1 MSGQSKSQPPPV
13 FARIV
18 QRSTGPQCVQTAI
31 GLVSP
36 PNDAA
41 SNARGLLSSSEVGN
55 DCRFDMCSCY
65 LYIYIQSGVP
75 ILYKV
80 KVLNPI
86 RRKKATT
93 RQLHDFT
100 GRFTTVLQ
108 VKQQIIKELGD
119 ILPSSSPDLL
129 EVGYYEGRQSMKIG
143 VASSKDLD
151 AMYRKISKNSEVF
164 LWAENLPD
172 ELDNDSD
179 AEREKKRRKTTELST
194 NKRQDKEEEIDE
206 IYEEL
211 RSHHK
216 DNFSVPQLRLWARMI
231 YCGTYDD
238 YIEPPR
244 VPMITGSH
252 SQRPKKES
260 AVMVEAFTGAAEAI
274 AKVFSPQPATS
285 SVPSIGISPSKSTD
299 LRMKNLQQLRLLH
312 QLFEENVL
320 TEKELTEQKTL
331 ILEALHKL

>member
-1 MSGQSKSQPPPV
+1 MNWTMTVMQREYAGPV
-13 FARIV
+13 
-18 QRSTGPQCVQTAI
+18 
-31 GLVSP
+31 
-36 PNDAA
+36 
-41 SNARGLLSSSEVGN
+41 
-55 DCRFDMCSCY
+55 
-65 LYIYIQSGVP
+65 
-75 ILYKV
+75 
-80 KVLNPI
+80 
-86 RRKKATT
+86 KK
-93 RQLHDFT
+93 Q
-100 GRFTTVLQ
+100 
-108 VKQQIIKELGD
+108 
-119 ILPSSSPDLL
+119 
-129 EVGYYEGRQSMKIG
+129 
-143 VASSKDLD
+143 
-151 AMYRKISKNSEVF
+151 
-164 LWAENLPD
+164 
-172 ELDNDSD
+172 
-179 AEREKKRRKTTELST
+179 RKTTELST